1 MVWAA
6 VVWSSEGKSPS
17 SRHGQNL
24 QSQRGLAF
32 GLGPLFLGG
41 EIRNL
46 PGEVLPESRGQRI
59 SANGREDRRGKASRR
74 FAVCLLC
81 LERRLRVPAGGC
93 RRRCLVRGGLC
104 RRQGS
109 SLCRYLHR
117 AG

>member
-46 PGEVLPESRGQRI
+46 PGEVLHEYRGERLTE
-59 SANGREDRRGKASRR
+59 NGRGDRRREATRLCERRRHCLAPLRGGPGGGGRWLACCRVGRSRR
-74 FAVCLLC
+74 Y
-81 LERRLRVPAGGC
+81 
-93 RRRCLVRGGLC
+93 
-104 RRQGS
+104 GS
-109 SLCRYLHR
+109 
-117 AG
+117 A